1 MTLLTLFQPVFGSH
15 IGRAL
20 GADSGEKSGLASD
33 IDTDSLKVLD
43 PKWPI
48 READIGAQRAR
59 ALRCGSRDDLGGAK
73 RFGEGPLCGIVR

>member
-1 MTLLTLFQPVFGSH
+1 MADFVQRYCGPLHHPCAPGLSLSSVRLVITD
-15 IGRAL
+15 RAR
-20 GADSGEKSGLASD
+20 
-33 IDTDSLKVLD
+33 LKVLD

-48 READIGAQRAR
+48 READIGAQPAR